1 MEEMEQKEKRK
12 WRQIR
17 KREYKEGSIED
28 VGEEMRYETEE
39 TEA

>member
-1 MEEMEQKEKRK
+1 MKQS
-12 WRQIR
+12 R

-39 TEA
+39 TET